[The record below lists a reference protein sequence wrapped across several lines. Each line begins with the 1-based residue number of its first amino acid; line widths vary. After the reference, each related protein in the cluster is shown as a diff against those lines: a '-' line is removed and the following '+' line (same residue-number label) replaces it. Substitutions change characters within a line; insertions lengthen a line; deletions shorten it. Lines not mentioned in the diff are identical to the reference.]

1 MLYNF
6 DPMLFLTQDSLEDDD
21 DNNDMTPDELFE
33 DFMEKIKSAA
43 KDTDTPRDH
52 YRDLYMFP
60 WIRPHQRLFDAGIL
74 IPCENFYLDLNL
86 LQWVRIKAGIR
97 E

>member
-21 DNNDMTPDELFE
+21 DINHMTPDELFE

-60 WIRPHQRLFDAGIL
+60 WISPHQSLFDAGIL

-86 LQWVRIKAGIR
+86 LQ
-97 E
+97 